1 MKVLEQKF
9 GNFSKYFNP
18 NYTAVE
24 IDDTKSV
31 NTDDNPDHIEN
42 SKDNENSVKIGTTDI
57 FLIILICLVSCCIL
71 YYITSKFCIPKLQK
85 MKKQRGKISNR
96 SSKIFFIAKFFKNH

>member
-71 YYITSKFCIPKLQK
+71 YYITSNICIPKLQK
-85 MKKQRGKISNR
+85 MKKRKKNPNR
-96 SSKIFFIAKFFKNH
+96 SSKHSSEIGS